1 MLLLNPKIWQLTK
14 QPIYFMLS
22 YFAFVIFFGINFPV
36 YTYYLWNFSSD
47 FLE

>member
-14 QPIYFMLS
+14 QPISCCHILLLLY
-22 YFAFVIFFGINFPV
+22 FFGINFPI
-36 YTYYLWNFSSD
+36 YTYYPWNFSSD